1 LVRVVPDMA
10 CPLTSETLFFKLG
23 GAVWIELA
31 VPGREPAT
39 GGCGKELMLIVLRTV
54 FSARVD
60 VDFEREEEDRN
71 VGRLGVDNDCW
82 VVGNA
87 DGRGLE
93 GGLSFGGLC
102 RSVMIFDGP
111 AGTGRLFLG
120 GLFAVG
126 IGGRADVGGPKTGG
140 DRYGRVDAIVA
151 DITLQS
157 SRGRLV
163 QQGTGPAVTSWA
175 DPGSFLRYCFCSGK
189 EVV

>member
-1 LVRVVPDMA
+1 MA
-10 CPLTSETLFFKLG
+10 CPLTSETLFFELG
-23 GAVWIELA
+23 GAVWIEVA

-71 VGRLGVDNDCW
+71 VGRLGVDDDCW

-93 GGLSFGGLC
+93 GGLSFGRLC

-126 IGGRADVGGPKTGG
+126 IGGRADVGGPKIGG

-157 SRGRLV
+157 SRGRPV

-175 DPGSFLRYCFCSGK
+175 DPGSFS
-189 EVV
+189 